1 MGKDRVRV
9 KGASKGKRWVKGK
22 SSSSNPES
30 RKHRNAA
37 KGKFGSHLISSS
49 KGLPLTSQALALHDS
64 ATRRQPSA
72 ELAEHSEF
80 EGESLGTT
88 STAITTSSV
97 YSLVETAHPVFG
109 SVRRLWKDPSVKHQN
124 VLATLAAISEV
135 IKLKDGEEIETEY
148 FCLLVCLFIYC
159 VFATHVIFVAAFSC
173 QHWSLLKM
181 RKPPFLWHICWN

>member
-30 RKHRNAA
+30 KKHRNAA
-37 KGKFGSHLISSS
+37 KGQFGSHLISGS
-49 KGLPLTSQALALHDS
+49 KGLPLTSQALALHDRGQS
-64 ATRRQPSA
+64 SL
-72 ELAEHSEF
+72 ELSEHSEF

-109 SVRRLWKDPSVKHQN
+109 SVRKLWKNPSVKHQN

-135 IKLKDGEEIETEY
+135 IKSKDGEEIETEY
-148 FCLLVCLFIYC
+148 FCLLVCFLFIVCLSYYY
-159 VFATHVIFVAAFSC
+159 VS
-173 QHWSLLKM
+173 
-181 RKPPFLWHICWN
+181 